1 MYPTPEEQ
9 GMPVLP
15 PLYRTPSGLGRF
27 ICLFAG
33 CCAAAIVPASADAG
47 VYAGMQENGEDNRIV
62 YAGALLVRGET
73 FYELFAARLEY
84 RYVDG
89 GEVRAKQRIV
99 TPAIGLRW
107 QDGWAATAA
116 IGPSFISREETGAR
130 TEDNDSIG
138 LTIKG
143 SLLSAPGPLSGEV
156 LASFTTI
163 DQILWGRARILRAAS
178 SQLVFGGEVIGMRGD
193 QAHSYGAG
201 LVFAI
206 SGRPG
211 RLGLVLGYERSTN
224 REQTP
229 YGGIELSA
237 FF

>member
-1 MYPTPEEQ
+1 MHPTPEEQ
-9 GMPVLP
+9 GIPVPSALH
-15 PLYRTPSGLGRF
+15 RTPSRRF
-27 ICLFAG
+27 ACVLAG
-33 CCAAAIVPASADAG
+33 CCATALVPMSADAG
-47 VYAGMQENGEDNRIV
+47 VYAGMQQNGEDNRIV
-62 YAGALLVRGET
+62 YAGALLVRGER

-84 RYVDG
+84 RYMDGG
-89 GEVRAKQRIV
+89 GEVRAEQRIV

-116 IGPSFISREETGAR
+116 IGPSFISREEEGAR

-178 SQLVFGGEVIGMRGD
+178 SQFVFGGEFIGMRGD

-201 LVFAI
+201 LVLGI

-211 RLGLVLGYERSTN
+211 RLGFVLGYERSTN